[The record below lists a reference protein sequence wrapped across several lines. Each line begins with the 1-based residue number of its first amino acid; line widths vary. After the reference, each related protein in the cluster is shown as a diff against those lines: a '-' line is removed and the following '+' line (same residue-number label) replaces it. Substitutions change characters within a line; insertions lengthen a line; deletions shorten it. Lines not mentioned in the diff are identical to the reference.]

1 MKLLRIIVT
10 LSVFT
15 SFAFSYCVYV
25 DCSMPIQSSKTD
37 SKMELERKFQEVKK
51 ELEQLEK
58 SYQKKLEELSITN
71 ETLRKQIALSKNT
84 LLEFKEL
91 IFLLKQRNQIEG
103 NVINQEAVTNE
114 KNIKY

>member
-25 DCSMPIQSSKTD
+25 DCSMPIQSAKTD

-51 ELEQLEK
+51 ELEHL
-58 SYQKKLEELSITN
+58 
-71 ETLRKQIALSKNT
+71 
-84 LLEFKEL
+84 
-91 IFLLKQRNQIEG
+91 
-103 NVINQEAVTNE
+103 
-114 KNIKY
+114 